1 MASRRELK
9 KNVNYIAGEL
19 FTECLINSMFIPGT
33 DKDKADELMK
43 KYPYYTKV
51 SIPKGTY
58 PGQEEDIHSVAVKCV
73 VVTTDKMDDKLGG
86 EVVKAIYEH
95 LDRMK
100 AAHAVGKYITKD
112 TALDGMSI
120 PMNAG
125 AEQYLKAK

>member
-1 MASRRELK
+1 
-9 KNVNYIAGEL
+9 
-19 FTECLINSMFIPGT
+19 
-33 DKDKADELMK
+33 MK

-73 VVTTDKMDDKLGG
+73 IVTTDKMDDKLGG

-100 AAHAVGKYITKD
+100 AAHAVGKYITKE

>member
-1 MASRRELK
+1 
-9 KNVNYIAGEL
+9 
-19 FTECLINSMFIPGT
+19 
-33 DKDKADELMK
+33 
-43 KYPYYTKV
+43 
-51 SIPKGTY
+51 
-58 PGQEEDIHSVAVKCV
+58 
-73 VVTTDKMDDKLGG
+73 MDDKLGG